1 MNHNLIEA
9 IKVYS
14 TKEFKEIVETLSNFS
29 QATLISIFID
39 LLTLYFNDKNSS
51 KLRELVTLWLC
62 GWEPSM
68 EKLGY
73 NGYRMLFPSSIKE
86 WCEVKPQNT
95 NSTKKKLNGGGSFND
110 YTRER
115 FEKDL
120 KQDPTILTSGFVEG
134 KIIFIFEFK
143 FDCIRKKL
151 EDVLNR
157 RFPNRREKGE
167 YLRSAQFSFADYKEC
182 SSLRLAFLRENWKD
196 YKNYLSKELINF
208 FEKW

>member
-1 MNHNLIEA
+1 M
-9 IKVYS
+9 
-14 TKEFKEIVETLSNFS
+14 F
-29 QATLISIFID
+29 
-39 LLTLYFNDKNSS
+39 
-51 KLRELVTLWLC
+51 
-62 GWEPSM
+62 
-68 EKLGY
+68 
-73 NGYRMLFPSSIKE
+73 FPSSIKE

-95 NSTKKKLNGGGSFND
+95 NSTKKKLNGSGSFND

-157 RFPNRREKGE
+157 RFPNK
-167 YLRSAQFSFADYKEC
+167 C

-196 YKNYLSKELINF
+196 YKNYGFVQKF
-208 FEKW
+208 PFA

>member
-1 MNHNLIEA
+1 
-9 IKVYS
+9 
-14 TKEFKEIVETLSNFS
+14 
-29 QATLISIFID
+29 
-39 LLTLYFNDKNSS
+39 
-51 KLRELVTLWLC
+51 
-62 GWEPSM
+62 
-68 EKLGY
+68 
-73 NGYRMLFPSSIKE
+73 MLFPSSIKE

-151 EDVLNR
+151 EDVLSR
-157 RFPNRREKGE
+157 RFPNK
-167 YLRSAQFSFADYKEC
+167 C